1 METLGNAYDLMARG
15 RFTAAMGC
23 LERLPVARLKTLE
36 AETLRVELLERS
48 GRFDEAEELSRR
60 LRKSRSISDTQR
72 SVCEFSTGMILWEQ
86 GETGAAVEYFQRA
99 VASAEK
105 GNDLWRTCWAQL
117 RLFVSLSG
125 KTSSL
130 PGSRPFREL
139 RQNIIR
145 LADPVVSAA
154 LHVFLGELEAKRGL
168 FATSCRHT
176 TLGQSLLK
184 LSLIHI

>member
-1 METLGNAYDLMARG
+1 METLGNAYELMARG
-15 RFTAAMGC
+15 CFTAAMCC
-23 LERLPVARLKTLE
+23 LERLPVARMKTLE

-60 LRKSRSISDTQR
+60 LLKNRTMSDTQR
-72 SVCEFSTGMILWEQ
+72 SVCEFSIGMVLWEK
-86 GETGAAVEYFQRA
+86 GETGAGVEYFQRA

-125 KTSSL
+125 KSSSL
-130 PGSRPFREL
+130 PGSRLFREL

-145 LADPVVSAA
+145 LGDPVVSAA
-154 LHVFLGELEAKRGL
+154 LHVFLGAQGQR
-168 FATSCRHT
+168 RH
-176 TLGQSLLK
+176 GPRAAP
-184 LSLIHI
+184 